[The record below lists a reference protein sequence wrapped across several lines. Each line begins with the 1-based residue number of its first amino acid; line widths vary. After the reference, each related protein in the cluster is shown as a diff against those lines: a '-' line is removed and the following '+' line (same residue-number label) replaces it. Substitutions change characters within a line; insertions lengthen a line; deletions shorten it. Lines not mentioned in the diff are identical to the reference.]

1 MLEADNT
8 SDLSD
13 LPRMLERFHEGNDVV
28 LASVY
33 APGGRILG
41 VAPWRLAASKAV
53 SNVFRYTG
61 GLRDIHTLSSL
72 YRVYRAGTLRRAAET
87 YGYLLVREPG
97 FAANVELLLK
107 LYNAG
112 ARVAEVPTVNDW
124 SRRLGHLQDEHGA
137 HDPRLRAPDGRPPR
151 RAHPAAADFTSR
163 QRGGRGARRRAAH
176 RAALRDRG
184 PRMTSPKSS
193 PPRAHAREGGPR
205 GTGGGPRGLTHAG
218 RQDAD
223 DHRPRVGVVGAGI
236 LGTVLALRLAEG
248 GARVTLL
255 ERAPTP
261 GGLAGAIDF
270 GGHRVDRFY
279 HVIVPSDER
288 MIGLAEELGLS
299 DRLSFS
305 PVGVGFFIDGEMH
318 PFNGIG
324 DFLRFS
330 PLSPLG
336 RARLAWFVLQCQLR
350 RDYAPLEREPL
361 QRWLTRHCGRRVV
374 ERIWRPLL
382 DSRFNSNHDELPATY
397 LWARTNRMRSARE
410 SGSSGERMGCLKG
423 GHETLVLAAAER
435 ARELG
440 VDVRLGAGVEGLVR
454 DERGGIAGVRVDGHD
469 EHFDLTIPTLQPPA
483 LRRLLP
489 PELQPLLAAYPSRYL
504 GVVCLILKLRRTL
517 TPYYS
522 INICDPTPI
531 TTVVETSHVV
541 GTEHTD
547 GLRLAY
553 LPKYCDADSAEFA
566 EDDETVY
573 RRYTEMLA
581 KLAPEFRHEDVVE
594 WTVQRAPLVEPVHA
608 LGHEPRSAPIWPGVQ
623 GLALASASQ
632 IYPRLLNGE
641 SVVELAER
649 VAGEALGTVT
659 AAGHLGTAPAAAQAL
674 AA

>member
-1 MLEADNT
+1 M
-8 SDLSD
+8 SFQ
-13 LPRMLERFHEGNDVV
+13 P
-28 LASVY
+28 
-33 APGGRILG
+33 
-41 VAPWRLAASKAV
+41 
-53 SNVFRYTG
+53 
-61 GLRDIHTLSSL
+61 
-72 YRVYRAGTLRRAAET
+72 RAAGGT
-87 YGYLLVREPG
+87 REPEG
-97 FAANVELLLK
+97 PRRQ
-107 LYNAG
+107 
-112 ARVAEVPTVNDW
+112 ARVPAG
-124 SRRLGHLQDEHGA
+124 RQD
-137 HDPRLRAPDGRPPR
+137 
-151 RAHPAAADFTSR
+151 
-163 QRGGRGARRRAAH
+163 
-176 RAALRDRG
+176 
-184 PRMTSPKSS
+184 
-193 PPRAHAREGGPR
+193 
-205 GTGGGPRGLTHAG
+205 AG

-223 DHRPRVGVVGAGI
+223 DRRPRIGVVGAGI

-261 GGLAGAIDF
+261 GGLAGAFDF

-288 MIGLAEELGLS
+288 MIALTDELGLS
-299 DRLSFS
+299 DRLSFT

-350 RDYAPLEREPL
+350 RDYSALEREPL
-361 QRWLTRHCGRRVV
+361 QRWLTRHCGRKVV

-382 DSRFNSNHDELPATY
+382 DSRFNSKHDELPATY
-397 LWARTNRMRSARE
+397 LWARTNRMRSARD
-410 SGSSGERMGCLKG
+410 GGNAGERMGCLRG
-423 GHETLVLAAAER
+423 GHETLVLAAAQR

-454 DERGGIAGVRVDGHD
+454 GERGGIAGVRVDGHD

-489 PELQPLLAAYPSRYL
+489 PELQPLLGAYPSRYL

-541 GTEHTD
+541 GTDHTD

-553 LPKYCDADSAEFA
+553 LPKYCDADSPEFA
-566 EDDETVY
+566 EDDESVY
-573 RRYTEMLA
+573 HHYTDMLA
-581 KLAPEFRHEDVVE
+581 KLAPDFRHEDVVD
-594 WTVQRAPLVEPVHA
+594 WAVQRAPLVEPVHA
-608 LGHEPRSAPIWPGVQ
+608 LGHEPRTAPIWPGID

-641 SVVELAER
+641 SVVGLAER
-649 VAGEALGTVT
+649 VAGEALARVQVDGRASSGRAV
-659 AAGHLGTAPAAAQAL
+659 PAL

>member
-1 MLEADNT
+1 VGVDQT
-8 SDLSD
+8 
-13 LPRMLERFHEGNDVV
+13 PR
-28 LASVY
+28 
-33 APGGRILG
+33 
-41 VAPWRLAASKAV
+41 
-53 SNVFRYTG
+53 
-61 GLRDIHTLSSL
+61 
-72 YRVYRAGTLRRAAET
+72 
-87 YGYLLVREPG
+87 
-97 FAANVELLLK
+97 
-107 LYNAG
+107 
-112 ARVAEVPTVNDW
+112 
-124 SRRLGHLQDEHGA
+124 
-137 HDPRLRAPDGRPPR
+137 
-151 RAHPAAADFTSR
+151 
-163 QRGGRGARRRAAH
+163 
-176 RAALRDRG
+176 
-184 PRMTSPKSS
+184 
-193 PPRAHAREGGPR
+193 AREGGPR
-205 GTGGGPRGLTHAG
+205 GTGGGPRGLTNAG
-218 RQDAD
+218 RQDTD
-223 DHRPRVGVVGAGI
+223 DRRPHVGVVGAGI
-236 LGTVLALRLAEG
+236 LGTVLALRLAQG

-261 GGLAGAIDF
+261 GGLAGAFDF

-288 MIGLAEELGLS
+288 MISLTQELGLS
-299 DRLSFS
+299 DRLSFT
-305 PVGVGFFIDGEMH
+305 PVGVGFFIDGAMH

-336 RARLAWFVLQCQLR
+336 RARLAWFVLHCQLR
-350 RDYAPLEREPL
+350 RDYAALEREPL

-374 ERIWRPLL
+374 ERIWKPLL
-382 DSRFNSNHDELPATY
+382 DSRFNSHHDELPATY

-410 SGSSGERMGCLKG
+410 SGSSGERMGCLEG
-423 GHETLVLAAAER
+423 GHETLVLAAARR

-440 VDVRLGAGVEGLVR
+440 VDVRLGAGVEGLIR
-454 DERGGIAGVRVDGHD
+454 DDRGGIAGVRVDGHD

-489 PELQPLLAAYPSRYL
+489 AELQPLLAAYPNRYL

-541 GTEHTD
+541 GTDHTD

-553 LPKYCDADSAEFA
+553 LPKYCDADSPEFA
-566 EDDETVY
+566 EDDDTVY
-573 RRYTEMLA
+573 RRYTDMLS

-608 LGHEPRSAPIWPGVQ
+608 LGHEPRTAPIWPGIP

-641 SVVELAER
+641 SVLGLAER

-659 AAGHLGTAPAAAQAL
+659 AAGQQGTAPAAAQAL